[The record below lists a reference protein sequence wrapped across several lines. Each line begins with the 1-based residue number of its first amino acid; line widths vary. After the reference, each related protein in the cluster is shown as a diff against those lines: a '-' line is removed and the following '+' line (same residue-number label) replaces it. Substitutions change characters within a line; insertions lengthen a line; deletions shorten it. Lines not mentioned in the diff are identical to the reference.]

1 MNQKDLTYRYT
12 LASFLVVATAC
23 AYQFF
28 YNYQINKVVNQSIE
42 SSSLITK
49 KYTEI
54 NRQLTLNNN
63 ELNNEIEHWTAM
75 YESSKSTNQVL
86 EQQIDVINN
95 YWKNENL
102 KLSDELFDLKNTPK
116 QKK

>member
-1 MNQKDLTYRYT
+1 
-12 LASFLVVATAC
+12 
-23 AYQFF
+23 
-28 YNYQINKVVNQSIE
+28 
-42 SSSLITK
+42 
-49 KYTEI
+49 
-54 NRQLTLNNN
+54 
-63 ELNNEIEHWTAM
+63 M